1 MCSGI
6 RSPRAP
12 ARFPATPP
20 IADRVRSGG
29 EGHGDDPMT
38 HAVDLLGNSAAHDAF
53 LAALAGG
60 ALHHAWLL
68 AGPEGVGKASFARAA
83 ALRMLAQGAGEAL
96 PPGLAVPDDS
106 RTRALIDAGSHPD
119 LRMLIRL
126 PRDAEKP
133 DADLARSITI
143 AQVRALQPLFATVP
157 SMSSRR
163 VVIIDAIDDL
173 ERSGAN
179 ALLKNLEEP
188 PAGTIF
194 LLVSHTPGKLLPT
207 IRSRC
212 RLLRF
217 GRLGDADTATVVR
230 RALPE
235 ADGAEIA
242 ALVAAA
248 DGAPGRGLR
257 FAGLDLAEVDA
268 AIAAIA
274 ADGDADNGRRA
285 ALAKKLGGKAAQA
298 RYEAFLDRV
307 PAFIAASA
315 RERTGDSL
323 RTALDAHAAARD
335 LAGAARGLSLDAGGT
350 VWEMAG
356 LVARLHAA

>member
-1 MCSGI
+1 
-6 RSPRAP
+6 
-12 ARFPATPP
+12 
-20 IADRVRSGG
+20 
-29 EGHGDDPMT
+29 MT
-38 HAVDLLGNSAAHDAF
+38 LLGNITAHDAF

-68 AGPEGVGKASFARAA
+68 TGPEGVGKASFAQAA
-83 ALRMLAQGAGEAL
+83 ALRMLAQGAGEVL
-96 PPGLAVPDDS
+96 PSGLGVPDDS
-106 RTRALIDAGSHPD
+106 RTRALVEAGSHPD
-119 LRMLIRL
+119 YRLLARL
-126 PRDAEKP
+126 PKDADKP
-133 DADLARSITI
+133 DEDLARSITI

-163 VVIIDAIDDL
+163 VVLIDAIDDL

-194 LLVSHTPGKLLPT
+194 LLVSHAPGKLLPT

-212 RLLRF
+212 RIVRF
-217 GRLGDADTATVVR
+217 GRLTDEETATALR
-230 RALPE
+230 RASPE
-235 ADGAEIA
+235 ADEREIA

-274 ADGDADNGRRA
+274 ADGDPDNARRA
-285 ALAKKLGGKAAQA
+285 ALARKLAGKAAQA

-307 PAFIAASA
+307 PAFVAQEARSRAGAA
-315 RERTGDSL
+315 L